1 MNANLELISVMRML
15 HAQIPMEVTS
25 ANAIVVSL
33 VMGLYAMVNNATTTS
48 YL

>member
-15 HAQIPMEVTS
+15 HARIPMEVTS
-25 ANAIVVSL
+25 ANARVASW
-33 VMGLYAMVNNATTTS
+33 VMGLYAMVNNATTTF